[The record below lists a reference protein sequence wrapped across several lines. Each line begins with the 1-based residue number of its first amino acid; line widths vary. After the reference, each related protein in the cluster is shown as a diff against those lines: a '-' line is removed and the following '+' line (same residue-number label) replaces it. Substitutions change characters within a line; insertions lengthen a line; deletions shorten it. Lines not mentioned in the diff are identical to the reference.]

1 MTTTKDTKVTK
12 GKHRVTELCEPIGA
26 MNLTIEQFTGCLLGL
41 ATGDALGAPYE
52 GGALER
58 LVWRLIGRTRD
69 GCLRWTDDTQMAMDL
84 ANSLLEENGLQPD
97 ALARRFA
104 AGYRWSRGYG
114 PGAARVLKRI
124 RRGEAW
130 ESASKAVFAEGSY
143 GNGAAMRAPV
153 LALFFTTDRDAL
165 LQAARV
171 SAMVTH
177 AHPLGIEGAV
187 AMALAAQALLIGRSA
202 SQVIH
207 DVQTVCSTSEFS
219 ERLKTAAA
227 WIDAGET
234 PGPKRVATTLG
245 NRMTAPGSC
254 PTALYVAL
262 RHLEMP
268 FESMMQFSIEC
279 RGDVDTIG
287 AMAGALWGIANGA
300 ERLPTVSLEAR
311 DELADI
317 ASRIF
322 ARYLESESPTTK
334 DTKGTK

>member
-1 MTTTKDTKVTK
+1 
-12 GKHRVTELCEPIGA
+12 

-52 GGALER
+52 GGVLER

-84 ANSLLEENGLQPD
+84 ANSLLEENGLRPD

-104 AGYRWSRGYG
+104 AGYRWTRGYG

-130 ESASKAVFAEGSY
+130 QSASKAVYAEGSY

-153 LALFFTTDRDAL
+153 LALFFISDRDEL
-165 LQAARV
+165 IHAARE
-171 SAMVTH
+171 SAIVTH

-187 AMALAAQALLIGRSA
+187 AMALAAQGLLIGQSA

-207 DVQTVCSTSEFS
+207 DVRGVCSTPEFV
-219 ERLKTAAA
+219 ERLETAAA
-227 WIDAGET
+227 WVDAGET
-234 PGPKRVATTLG
+234 PAPRRVATTLG
-245 NRMTAPGSC
+245 NRMTAAGSC
-254 PTALYVAL
+254 PTAVYVAL
-262 RHLEMP
+262 RHLDVP
-268 FESMMQFSIEC
+268 FESMMQFIIEC

-300 ERLPTVSLEAR
+300 DRLPAVDLEAR
-311 DELADI
+311 GDLINI
-317 ASRIF
+317 ASRMF
-322 ARYLESESPTTK
+322 QRHESQ
-334 DTKGTK
+334 

>member
-12 GKHRVTELCEPIGA
+12 GKHRVTEPCEPIGA
-26 MNLTIEQFTGCLLGL
+26 MSLTIEQFTGCLLGL

-84 ANSLLEENGLQPD
+84 ANSLLEEDGLQPD

-124 RRGEAW
+124 RRGETW
-130 ESASKAVFAEGSY
+130 ETASKAVYAEGSY

-153 LALFFTTDRDAL
+153 LALFFTTHRDEL
-165 LQAARV
+165 LQSARD
-171 SAMVTH
+171 SAVVTH
-177 AHPLGIEGAV
+177 AHPLAIEGAI
-187 AMALAAQALLIGRSA
+187 AIALAAHDLLAGRSA

-207 DVQTVCSTSEFS
+207 DVQTVCSTPEFS

-234 PGPKRVATTLG
+234 PGPRRVAATLG
-245 NRMTAPGSC
+245 NRMTAPASC
-254 PTALYVAL
+254 PTALYIAL
-262 RHLEMP
+262 RHLAAS
-268 FESMMQFSIEC
+268 FESMMQFIIEC

-300 ERLPTVSLEAR
+300 DHLPSVALEAR
-311 DELADI
+311 GDLIDI
-317 ASRIF
+317 ASRMF
-322 ARYLESESPTTK
+322 QRHESQ
-334 DTKGTK
+334 